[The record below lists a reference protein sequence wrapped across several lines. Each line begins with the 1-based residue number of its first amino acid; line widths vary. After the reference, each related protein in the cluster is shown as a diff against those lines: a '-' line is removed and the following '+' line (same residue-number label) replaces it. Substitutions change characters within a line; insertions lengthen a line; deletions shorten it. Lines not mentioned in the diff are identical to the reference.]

1 MLPAAQLYC
10 WFSAPVTAA
19 ELLTARTF
27 RFERWRAGAHGI
39 LETAAQTFLLLIAV
53 QYYAAGPTAKALL
66 ASGGSIGML
75 LSLLVVSVVANSG
88 LRPARAAAMLAALG
102 ALSMGVVAAVP
113 TPVVFLAAA
122 SPPWRCW
129 P

>member
-1 MLPAAQLYC
+1 M
-10 WFSAPVTAA
+10 TTA
-19 ELLTARTF
+19 ELITARTF
-27 RFERWRAGAHGI
+27 RYERWRAGAHGM

-66 ASGGSIGML
+66 ASGGSFGML

-88 LRPARAAAMLAALG
+88 LRPARAALWQPCPHLWC
-102 ALSMGVVAAVP
+102 
-113 TPVVFLAAA
+113 FWQAA